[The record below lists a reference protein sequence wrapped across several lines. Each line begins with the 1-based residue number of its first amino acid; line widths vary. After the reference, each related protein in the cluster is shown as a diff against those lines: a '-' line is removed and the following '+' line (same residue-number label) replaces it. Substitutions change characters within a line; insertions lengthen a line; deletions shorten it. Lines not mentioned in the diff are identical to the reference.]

1 MSTTRVSLDQA
12 IDAAMQLPPEQRDM
26 LLAILQK
33 RQVEAQRQEIADD
46 AQDSIAMYRAG
57 KLKPQSAEEIVQ
69 ELRKAARDLE

>member
-46 AQDSIAMYRAG
+46 AQDSIAMVRAG

-69 ELRKAARDLE
+69 ELHKAARDLE